1 MSLKNQKTQA
11 SYMDWDKMTALVH
24 KLEKDGNYKFSLL
37 IAVGCYTGL
46 RISDILNLKWEN
58 VLYKNILVLTEKKT
72 KKTRRI
78 HLNPEL
84 IKIIDKTY
92 SKLGIL
98 DDSEFMFVNRFGT
111 KPINVQYVNRQLK
124 EIFKKYKIRIP
135 NVSTHTFRKTLGR
148 RVWENNDGSERS
160 LILLSELF
168 NHSSVKTTKIY
179 LGIREEE
186 IGDVYLGL

>member
-1 MSLKNQKTQA
+1 
-11 SYMDWDKMTALVH
+11 MDWDKMTALVQ
-24 KLEKDGNYKFSLL
+24 KLEKDGNYKFALL

-58 VLYKNILVLTEKKT
+58 VLYQNILVLTEKKT
-72 KKTRRI
+72 KKNRSI

-84 IKIIDKTY
+84 VKIINRLY

-98 DDSEFMFVNRFGT
+98 DDGEFMFINRFGT
-111 KPINVQYVNRQLK
+111 KPINVQYVNRRLK
-124 EIFKKYKIRIP
+124 EIFKHYKIRIP

-160 LILLSELF
+160 LILLGELF

>member
-1 MSLKNQKTQA
+1 MALKGQKTKA
-11 SYMDWDKMTALVH
+11 SYLDWDKMIVLLQ
-24 KLEKDGNYKFSLL
+24 KLDRDKNYKFELL

-46 RISDILNLKWEN
+46 RISDILKLKWSD
-58 VLYKNILVLTEKKT
+58 VMNIDTLELSEQKTGKSRRIRLNPDLIEIIERMHIKLEVDDDTEFLFMNRYKT
-72 KKTRRI
+72 KA
-78 HLNPEL
+78 
-84 IKIIDKTY
+84 
-92 SKLGIL
+92 
-98 DDSEFMFVNRFGT
+98 F
-111 KPINVQYVNRQLK
+111 NVQYINRKLK
-124 EIFKKYKIRIP
+124 EIFKQYKIRIP

-160 LILLSELF
+160 LILLGELF